1 MPFLEWLY
9 IFDIPVAVRCLF
21 VRVIYPIS
29 MTRCFPGL
37 FMNMNHMN
45 SANYLK
51 CWNQTT
57 PIFLSFNMLLEIEHR
72 TSHLPNKQA
81 LCPSFLKNYKVS
93 LKNRGLFVLV
103 TPSLEGTG
111 NFSFATSAPWQYRQV
126 SAYRN
131 YGCICLNPIHWCSKH
146 PFMKSPGMMWSI
158 FLSVDFSTLGLWV

>member
-1 MPFLEWLY
+1 MVLHLWHTCNSKISFCEGDLSNLNDQMFPRTIHEYESHEFSKLFEVLE
-9 IFDIPVAVRCLF
+9 P
-21 VRVIYPIS
+21 
-29 MTRCFPGL
+29 
-37 FMNMNHMN
+37 
-45 SANYLK
+45 NYTHL
-51 CWNQTT
+51 
-57 PIFLSFNMLLEIEHR
+57 FLSFNMLLEIEHR

-93 LKNRGLFVLV
+93 LKNRGLFVLG

-146 PFMKSPGMMWSI
+146 SFTKSPGMIWSI